1 MQYSTV
7 QELIDSNGL
16 RIILVAGVPS
26 PWGQAAKAMM
36 EYKGLEYTA
45 APLMAGETNDDIVAW
60 GGVNSGPVVAWNDEA
75 PINRWTDIMFLLERL
90 APKKPLVPEESVP
103 RAKMIGLSHEIC
115 GELGLG
121 WNRRLTMFQPMM
133 ESGEAPEGIARMSGK
148 YGYNE
153 SDVALANQRQIATL
167 GMLTSIFKEQQ
178 DQGSD
183 YFIGDAVTALDF
195 YWAAFCNIMHTLP
208 VDQCP
213 TAEAIRPLFDTIDP
227 DVKAAIDPIL
237 LAHRDRMMQAHFKVP
252 MEF

>member
-1 MQYSTV
+1 MQYSSV
-7 QELIDSNGL
+7 QDVVDADGL

-36 EYKGLEYTA
+36 EHKGLEYTA

-75 PINRWTDIMFLLERL
+75 PINRWNDIMFLLERL
-90 APKKPLVPEESVP
+90 APQKPLVPDESIP

-115 GELGLG
+115 GEMGLG
-121 WNRRLTMFQPMM
+121 WNRRLTMFQPIM
-133 ESGEAPEGIARMSGK
+133 ESGQAPEGIARMSSK

-167 GMLTSIFKEQQ
+167 GMLASILAAQRE
-178 DQGSD
+178 QGSD

-195 YWAAFCNIMHTLP
+195 YWAAFCNIMDHLP
-208 VDQCP
+208 ADQCP
-213 TAEAIRPLFDTIDP
+213 TAEAIKPLFEAIDP
-227 DVKAAIDPIL
+227 EVKTAIDPIL
-237 LAHRDRMMQAHFKVP
+237 LEHRDRIMQAHFKLP